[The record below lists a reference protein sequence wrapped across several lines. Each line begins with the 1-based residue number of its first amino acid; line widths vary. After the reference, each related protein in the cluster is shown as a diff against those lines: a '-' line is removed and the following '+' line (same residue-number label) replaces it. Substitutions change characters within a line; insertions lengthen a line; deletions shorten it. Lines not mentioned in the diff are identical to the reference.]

1 MRSTRL
7 TAIIGCIL
15 ALVQAALAVES
26 TVRLRFE
33 IDTLRGFICLQARVN
48 ENREPEWF
56 ILIQAQ
62 TWDWLYNQAQQVA

>member
-7 TAIIGCIL
+7 AATIGCIL
-15 ALVQAALAVES
+15 ALAQAAPNADP

-56 ILIQAQ
+56 IFDTGANMGL
-62 TWDWLYNQAQQVA
+62 LL